1 MQAPDECRHPDRIR
15 DPFDSCQSID
25 RRSNEGMEDVLAGKK
40 RRIAELKANLESK
53 LSELE
58 EALVE

>member
-1 MQAPDECRHPDRIR
+1 
-15 DPFDSCQSID
+15 
-25 RRSNEGMEDVLAGKK
+25 MEDALAGKK

>member
-1 MQAPDECRHPDRIR
+1 M
-15 DPFDSCQSID
+15 
-25 RRSNEGMEDVLAGKK
+25 EGVLADKK
-40 RRIAELKANLESK
+40 RRIAELKASLESK